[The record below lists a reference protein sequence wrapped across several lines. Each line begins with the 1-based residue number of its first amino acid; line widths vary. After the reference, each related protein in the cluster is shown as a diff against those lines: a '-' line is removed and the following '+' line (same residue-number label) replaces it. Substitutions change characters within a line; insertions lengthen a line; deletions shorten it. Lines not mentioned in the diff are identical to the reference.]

1 MTARSISSFLIV
13 GLLLVF
19 SVFLQIDPVSIVQA
33 GGRMIILEKR
43 SGIPNNA
50 QIQPGSTPQP
60 KENMIRPV
68 ELRLD
73 ETPSQRSV
81 RAALPLDTAAMVE
94 LVVDDGTHFSTWG
107 VNCLSSTAKQII
119 WLNRFSPDPSSFPFN
134 LNEIWVLF
142 DDGGGENNVHSG
154 DAIEL
159 VVYQDNDGDPTNG
172 ANRLASIVETVQ
184 ATDGSTWSTYTLD
197 DPVYFGSPGDVI
209 LAVVNRY
216 TEDCVSPETYPAAI
230 DYTVNQERSWMGWW
244 EGPVPQEADLPPDDS
259 FSQRLG
265 NWMIRGYGETT
276 DDPVETPVFSQTP
289 TQQPTLTQTA
299 TQELG
304 LGNAYLPYVVFIW
317 PPTPAPTNTPQLTL
331 LYVDNQTGGELCY
344 EVLNTGI
351 GEKCFPEGKHFYGS
365 FAPGSHDW
373 KASAPCG
380 SDSGSKDF
388 WEGESTHSFWCT
400 TTNLSGGDW

>member
-1 MTARSISSFLIV
+1 
-13 GLLLVF
+13 
-19 SVFLQIDPVSIVQA
+19 
-33 GGRMIILEKR
+33 
-43 SGIPNNA
+43 
-50 QIQPGSTPQP
+50 
-60 KENMIRPV
+60 
-68 ELRLD
+68 
-73 ETPSQRSV
+73 
-81 RAALPLDTAAMVE
+81 
-94 LVVDDGTHFSTWG
+94 
-107 VNCLSSTAKQII
+107 
-119 WLNRFSPDPSSFPFN
+119 
-134 LNEIWVLF
+134 
-142 DDGGGENNVHSG
+142 
-154 DAIEL
+154 
-159 VVYQDNDGDPTNG
+159 
-172 ANRLASIVETVQ
+172 
-184 ATDGSTWSTYTLD
+184 
-197 DPVYFGSPGDVI
+197 
-209 LAVVNRY
+209 
-216 TEDCVSPETYPAAI
+216 
-230 DYTVNQERSWMGWW
+230 
-244 EGPVPQEADLPPDDS
+244 
-259 FSQRLG
+259 
-265 NWMIRGYGETT
+265 MIRGYGETT

-304 LGNAYLPYVVFIW
+304 LGNGYLPYVVFIW